1 VITGPRYTTRLVL
14 RPDGS
19 ALATQAWGDD
29 LTRTPGDDDR
39 GSRPPQAVIIDLKS
53 PRVRTAILGRA
64 NQTGTGRSVWGN
76 MVWLNAN
83 RIGFFPAAGSHPR
96 ARIFDSS
103 LRELGGFD
111 NWAAST
117 SLLMGGVIVGLGEGR
132 LTVAD
137 LPNGPTRV
145 VEQFESPLMFA
156 LVALPGPTQVAPL
169 PQAARAPAPPRA
181 TPVPQGAPPVS
192 PGGADVPLLP
202 LAAGAVAMVLLAGFL
217 LFGRARRR
225 KPDA

>member
-19 ALATQAWGDD
+19 ALATQAWGED

-145 VEQFESPLMFA
+145 VEQFESPQMFA
-156 LVALPGPTQVAPL
+156 LVALP
-169 PQAARAPAPPRA
+169 RANAGR
-181 TPVPQGAPPVS
+181 TSTSGS
-192 PGGADVPLLP
+192 PGSRPA
-202 LAAGAVAMVLLAGFL
+202 
-217 LFGRARRR
+217 
-225 KPDA
+225 